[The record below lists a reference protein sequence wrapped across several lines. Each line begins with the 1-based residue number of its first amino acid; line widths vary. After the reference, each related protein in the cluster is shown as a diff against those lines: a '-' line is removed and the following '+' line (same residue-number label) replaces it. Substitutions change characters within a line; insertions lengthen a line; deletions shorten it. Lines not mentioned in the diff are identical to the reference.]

1 MTGVCRNTFRYIPRP
16 DTDTQLRKRLK
27 ELAQKRRKFGS
38 PRLHDLLKR
47 EGLVINHKRT
57 ERIYKEEGLS
67 LRRRKRRRKAS
78 VIRIK
83 PDVPV
88 APNQKW
94 SMDFVH
100 DQLAGGRRIRCL
112 TIIDDYTRECLA
124 IEVDTSINGMRVG
137 RVLDRLAMQRGLPGA
152 ITVDNGP
159 EFAGTAMDKWA
170 YNNKVK
176 LDFITPGKPMENAY
190 IESFNGKF
198 RDECLNDNWFSSLW
212 HAKEIIESWRIDYNI
227 NRPHRS
233 LAFLSPDEYKQKWT
247 ASQGLAPVNVAQA

>member
-1 MTGVCRNTFRYIPRP
+1 M
-16 DTDTQLRKRLK
+16 K
-27 ELAQKRRKFGS
+27 EFAQKHRKFGS
-38 PRLHDLLKR
+38 PRLHVLLKR

-83 PDVPV
+83 PDAPT

-100 DQLAGGRRIRCL
+100 DQLAGGRRLRCL
-112 TIIDDYTRECLA
+112 NIVDDYTRECIA
-124 IEVDTSINGMRVG
+124 IEVDTSLNGQRVA
-137 RVLDRLAMQRGLPGA
+137 RVLDRLAYVRGLPLV

-159 EFAGTAMDKWA
+159 EFAGKTMDAWA
-170 YNNKVK
+170 YKNRVK
-176 LDFITPGKPMENAY
+176 LDFITPGKPIENAY

-198 RDECLNDNWFSSLW
+198 REECLNDNWFFTIW
-212 HAKEIIESWRIDYNI
+212 NARDIIESWRIHYNSK
-227 NRPHRS
+227 RPHSS
-233 LAFLSPDEYKQKWT
+233 LDFLTPDEYKHKWM